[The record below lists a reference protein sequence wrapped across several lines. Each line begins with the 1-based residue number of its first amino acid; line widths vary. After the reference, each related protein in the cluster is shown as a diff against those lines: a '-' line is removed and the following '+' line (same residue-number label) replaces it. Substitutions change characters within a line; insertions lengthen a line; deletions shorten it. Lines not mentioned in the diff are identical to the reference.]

1 MKGALAAAVWGAL
14 EALFPGRCL
23 VCGGWMLASGPA
35 AYPVCGKCVSS
46 LRPISGPRC
55 EKCGISL
62 VSEITTCTRCRTS
75 DFSFD
80 SHSSLFSY
88 HDPVKSL
95 LAGLKFSG
103 RTRVSRLFAE
113 LLSEPLGRLHAGSPL
128 VPVPGRKK
136 LDAVE
141 LIARSLQ
148 ARHGIRVLRLLERRG
163 GRQQKT
169 LDLDERRRNLRGRI
183 ALSAPA
189 GGPGQPFPREV
200 VLLDDI
206 FTTGATADACAK
218 VLLAGGCRSVSVMT
232 VAMEE

>member
-1 MKGALAAAVWGAL
+1 
-14 EALFPGRCL
+14 
-23 VCGGWMLASGPA
+23 MLASGPS
-35 AYPVCGKCVSS
+35 AYPVCPECVSS
-46 LRPISGPRC
+46 FSPICGPRC
-55 EKCGISL
+55 SKCGISL
-62 VSEITTCTRCRTS
+62 VSEITICTRCRTS
-75 DFSFD
+75 NFSFD
-80 SHSSLFSY
+80 SHRSLFAY

-103 RTRVSRLFAE
+103 RTRLSRLFAE

-148 ARHGIRVLRLLERRG
+148 ARYGVRVLRLLVRKG

-169 LDLDERRRNLRGRI
+169 LDLEERRRNLSGRI
-183 ALSAPA
+183 ALSALA
-189 GGPGQPFPREV
+189 SNAAQQFPDEV

-218 VLLAGGCRSVSVMT
+218 VLMAGGYRRVSVMT